1 MKLNAGNPNLM
12 KKATRVNP
20 QATLESFANT
30 TGDKAHAKERRG
42 FKPTVKDPD
51 AVLPPTISLWSQPVY
66 KGENLTPVR
75 PGAEDHLKFK
85 SKGHQ
90 T

>member
-1 MKLNAGNPNLM
+1 MKLQAGNPNLM
-12 KKATRVNP
+12 KQATRVNP
-20 QATLESFANT
+20 HATLTSFANT

-51 AVLPPTISLWSQPVY
+51 AVPPPTISLWSQPVY
-66 KGENLTPVR
+66 KPERMEPVR
-75 PGAEDHLKFK
+75 RGADDFLKFK
-85 SKGHQ
+85 SVGNL

>member
-12 KKATRVNP
+12 KKAALRVNP
-20 QATLESFANT
+20 QATLEAFRNT

-42 FKPTVKDPD
+42 FKPTVKDPN

-66 KGENLTPVR
+66 KPERMEPVR
-75 PGAEDHLKFK
+75 RGADDFLRCK
-85 SKGHQ
+85 SRGF
-90 T
+90 